1 MPRLSAL
8 LIWVNSRMQQI
19 DIGQATDRAKAVQS
33 ILFQHLDEE
42 KTMKAIADLF
52 STDYGLLSVG
62 VIVFTIGMGAFF
74 ARYFKQHMDADAAAE
89 ARRSK

>member
-1 MPRLSAL
+1 
-8 LIWVNSRMQQI
+8 
-19 DIGQATDRAKAVQS
+19 
-33 ILFQHLDEE
+33 
-42 KTMKAIADLF
+42 MKAMTDLF

>member
-1 MPRLSAL
+1 
-8 LIWVNSRMQQI
+8 MQQI

>member
-1 MPRLSAL
+1 
-8 LIWVNSRMQQI
+8 MQRI
-19 DIGQATDRAKAVQS
+19 DIGQATDMAKAVQS
-33 ILFQHLDEE
+33 VLFQHLDEE

>member
-1 MPRLSAL
+1 
-8 LIWVNSRMQQI
+8 MQRI